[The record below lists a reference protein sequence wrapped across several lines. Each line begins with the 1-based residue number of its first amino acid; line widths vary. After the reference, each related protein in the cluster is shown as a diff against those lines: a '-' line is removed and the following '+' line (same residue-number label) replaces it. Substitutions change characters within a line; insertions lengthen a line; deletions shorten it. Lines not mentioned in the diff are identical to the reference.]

1 MAKDDYVT
9 KIFHED
15 YDTNALCPW
24 RVRLVFP
31 LTFQLILRYNV
42 VTRTK
47 LGVFYF
53 FLDSFLLVVFC
64 IVLTTNI
71 ECEPVLEKGLRD
83 CGLPSNE
90 NSRVITMRAPE
101 YDWLCHLH
109 SSYLFTPLFKQRVA

>member
-1 MAKDDYVT
+1 MPVASTTGFPSYVPAHFT
-9 KIFHED
+9 VQCCDK
-15 YDTNALCPW
+15 
-24 RVRLVFP
+24 
-31 LTFQLILRYNV
+31 
-42 VTRTK
+42 TK

-109 SSYLFTPLFKQRVA
+109 SSYLFAPLFKQRVA